1 MKKIMILAAS
11 AALVLAGCAKNDVIS
26 NNEMGTP
33 LTFGVYASN
42 AATKAVSATDFG
54 TVTTNSLGKST
65 NKGFGVFAYYTNDAD
80 YSSANIAN
88 FMYNQKVTGD
98 GNGTAAASVWTYAPI
113 KYWPNEHGTSAVS
126 TGVDKLTF
134 LCYAPWVENLAIN
147 GATEST
153 VKGTDDAAATEGIIA
168 MTGNATASD
177 AVLTF
182 KVPASSQEQIDLLY
196 GVLNTQSVNVDGV
209 SEGTVNSAIKDLTK
223 EKTGGKV
230 DIKFKHAL
238 AKVAIDIKEVVDA
251 EEGPTSVDPASGSP
265 KVTKVVVKEIKLLGE
280 DLATQGKLN
289 LYTGAWG
296 DVNAATEFAVT
307 PLDEAVYAVAAAP
320 TSYPSIAGVDEDG
333 LAEKINLM
341 LIPARDSDPKDI
353 SKITGVEIIYYV
365 CTQDANLQNSVSV
378 VENHITKDFATAIT
392 LSKGKAYGINILL
405 GLTSVKLTASVV
417 GWDEVTPATEVDLP
431 KNDTE

>member
-1 MKKIMILAAS
+1 MILAAS
-11 AALVLAGCAKNDVIS
+11 AALALVACTKNDVIS

-54 TVTTNSLGKST
+54 TVTTVSLGNAAK
-65 NKGFGVFAYYTNDAD
+65 KGFGVFAYYTNNAD
-80 YSSANIAN
+80 YTRANVAN
-88 FMYNQKVTGD
+88 FMYNQKVIGNGD
-98 GNGTAAASVWTYAPI
+98 GSAAATAWTYSPI
-113 KYWPNEHGTSAVS
+113 KYWPNEHGTSAES

-134 LCYAPWVENLAIN
+134 LCYAPWVENLTIN

-153 VKGTDDAAATEGIIA
+153 VKDADGAAADEGITA

-182 KVPASSQEQIDLLY
+182 KVPASSLQQIDLLY
-196 GVLNTQSVNVDGV
+196 GVLNAQSVNVD
-209 SEGTVNSAIKDLTK
+209 SDNEGTVGNPIENLTK

-251 EEGPTSVDPASGSP
+251 EEGPTSVAPASGSP
-265 KVTKVVVKEIKLLGE
+265 KVTKVVVKEIKLLGN
-280 DLATQGKLN
+280 DLATLGKLN
-289 LYTGAWG
+289 LYTGAWD
-296 DVNAATEFAVT
+296 DVNAVTEFAVT
-307 PLDEAVYAVAAAP
+307 PLDETAYAVSAAP
-320 TSYPSIAGVDEDG
+320 TSYPAIAGVDEDG
-333 LAEKINLM
+333 LDEKINLM
-341 LIPARDSDPKDI
+341 LIPAQDSEPKDI

-365 CTQDANLQNSVSV
+365 CTEDANLQNSVSV

-405 GLTSVKLTASVV
+405 GLTSVKLTATV
-417 GWDEVTPATEVDLP
+417 GDWDEVTPATEVDLP
-431 KNDTE
+431 KNED